1 MKPVLT
7 PIGDLSP
14 SAYNPRKADAE
25 RLDLVELSLRK
36 FGWLLPIY
44 ADVNGEILSG
54 HQRHMVAGRIGAT
67 MVPVVRVPVFKVDRR
82 MGINVLYNRATNDM
96 YKTRSTKELKN
107 DLFDRIEDINKI
119 KALPDIPVDSPEWYP
134 ILNQKP
140 VATLRLAKLNER
152 WPEAHAVQM
161 ASYLKSNGLPQ
172 LPLICTPDYK
182 VLNGLARLTF
192 AIQEKWDTCNVVMV
206 GHENAE
212 QIKAMLNLL
221 TMDYNIQERYEDLLR
236 YNSFRRKNQRQTA
249 LSTVFVEEMVRH
261 YINTGNRVKAFQLEN
276 PQHVEMWKKYYGTH
290 VIDFGAGLCDK
301 TEILCGIGVDAVA
314 FEPFFLG
321 KDNEN
326 IDTQGARKLTAKFL
340 ERVADGTEWDSIFI
354 SHVFNSV
361 PFLQDRLHIMAI
373 IAALSSDNT
382 KCHSVAVSS
391 ESDRWYNHTRG
402 DLKKSH
408 DTSSRGFTLDYEPR
422 TVLSDIALKPKVQ
435 KYHTETE
442 FAELH
447 LYGFKSVETFM
458 TAKSGC
464 VQAVAWNARKI
475 EPDVLRAALEFEFD
489 VPHPEGRR
497 LGMAEEAKAAFSQR
511 LGIKL

>member
-1 MKPVLT
+1 MKAVLT

-44 ADVNGEILSG
+44 ADTNGEILSG
-54 HQRHMVAGRIGAT
+54 HQRHLVAGRLSAT
-67 MVPVVRVPVFKVDRR
+67 MVPVVRVPFFKVDRR

-96 YKTRSTKELKN
+96 YKTRTTKELKT
-107 DLFDRIEDINKI
+107 DLFERMSEINEI
-119 KALPDIPVDSPEWYP
+119 KTLPDIPVDTPEWYP
-134 ILNQKP
+134 ILGQKP
-140 VATLRLAKLNER
+140 VAVMRLAKLNER

-161 ASYLKSNGLPQ
+161 ASYIKSNGLPQ
-172 LPLICTPDYK
+172 LPVICTPSNK
-182 VLNGLARLTF
+182 VLNGSARLTF
-192 AIQEKWDTCNVVMV
+192 AIQEQFDTVNVVYV
-206 GHENAE
+206 KEEFASHI
-212 QIKAMLNLL
+212 QAMMNLL

-236 YNSFRRKNQRQTA
+236 YNSFRRKNQRQDI
-249 LSTVFVEEMVRH
+249 LSTVFVEDLVRH
-261 YINTGNRVKAFQLEN
+261 YVNTGNRVGAFQLHNER
-276 PQHVEMWKKYYGTH
+276 HVEMWKKYYGNH

-301 TEILCGIGVDAVA
+301 TETLQKMGVDAVA
-314 FEPFFLG
+314 FEPFFLA

-326 IDTQGARKLTAKFL
+326 IDTDGARKLTEKFL
-340 ERVADGTEWDSIFI
+340 DRVADGTEWDSIFI

-361 PFLQDRLHIMAI
+361 PFLQDRLHIMTIA
-373 IAALSSDNT
+373 AALSSPHT
-382 KCHSVAVSS
+382 KCHAVAVSS

-422 TVLSDIALKPKVQ
+422 VVLSDIALKPKVQ

-442 FAELH
+442 FAELM
-447 LYGFKSVETFM
+447 LFGFKNVDTFM

-464 VQAVAWNARKI
+464 VQAVADNAKTFS
-475 EPDVLRAALEFEFD
+475 PKALREALEFEFD

-497 LGMAEEAKAAFSQR
+497 LGMAEKAKAAFSKR
-511 LGIKL
+511 LGVEL

>member
-7 PIGDLSP
+7 PIGDLTP

-44 ADVNGEILSG
+44 ADGNGEILSG
-54 HQRHMVAGRIGAT
+54 HQRHYVASRIGAT

-96 YKTRSTKELKN
+96 YKTRSTKELKD
-107 DLFDRIEDINKI
+107 DLFQKIDEINRIKS
-119 KALPDIPVDSPEWYP
+119 LPDIPVDSPEWYP
-134 ILNQKP
+134 VLKQKP

-172 LPLICTPDYK
+172 LPVICTPDYK
-182 VLNGLARLTF
+182 VLNGLGRLTF
-192 AIQEKWDTCNVVMV
+192 AIQESFDTV
-206 GHENAE
+206 NAVIVPE
-212 QIKAMLNLL
+212 EHAAEIKAMLNLL

-236 YNSFRRKNQRQTA
+236 YNSFRRKNQRQTI
-249 LSTVFVEEMVRH
+249 LSTVFVEDLVRH
-261 YINTGNRVKAFQLEN
+261 YINTGNRVRAFQLDN
-276 PQHVEMWKKYYGTH
+276 PKHVEMWKNYYGNH
-290 VIDFGAGLCDK
+290 VVDFGAGLCDK
-301 TEILCGIGVDAVA
+301 TQIMCEMGVDAVA

-321 KDNEN
+321 QDNEN

-361 PFLQDRLHIMAI
+361 PFLQDRLHIVAI
-373 IAALSSDNT
+373 VAALSSPHT

-422 TVLSDIALKPKVQ
+422 VVLSDIALKPKVQ

-442 FAELH
+442 FAELMRH
-447 LYGFKSVETFM
+447 GFKTVETFM

-464 VQAVAWNARKI
+464 VQAVASNPRKI
-475 EPDVLRAALEFEFD
+475 EPEELRAALEFEFD
-489 VPHPEGRR
+489 VPHPDGRR
-497 LGMAEEAKAAFSQR
+497 LGMADEAKAAFSKR
-511 LGIKL
+511 LGIEL

>member
-7 PIGDLSP
+7 PIEDLRP

-25 RLDLVELSLRK
+25 RLELVELSLRK

-44 ADVNGEILSG
+44 ADADGEILSG
-54 HQRHMVAGRIGAT
+54 HQRHFVAHRIGAT

-96 YKTRSTKELKN
+96 YKTRTTKELKD
-107 DLFDRIEDINKI
+107 DLLARIEEIENI
-119 KALPDIPVDSPEWYP
+119 RRLPDIPVDSPEWYP
-134 ILNQKP
+134 ILKQKP
-140 VATLRLAKLNER
+140 VATLRLAKINER

-172 LPLICTPDYK
+172 LPVICTPDYK

-192 AIQEKWDTCNVVMV
+192 AIQENFDTVNAVMV
-206 GHENAE
+206 PSEVAE
-212 QIKAMLNLL
+212 EVRAMLNLL

-236 YNSFRRKNQRQTA
+236 YNSFRRKNQRQNI
-249 LSTVFVEEMVRH
+249 LSTVFVEDLTRH
-261 YINTGNRVKAFQLEN
+261 YINTGNRVRAFQLDN
-276 PQHVEMWKKYYGTH
+276 PQHVEMWKKYYGNH

-301 TEILCGIGVDAVA
+301 TEILCDMGVDAVA

-326 IDTQGARKLTAKFL
+326 IDTAAARKITANFL
-340 ERVADGTEWDSIFI
+340 ERVADGTEWDTIFI

-361 PFLQDRLHIMAI
+361 PFYQDRLHIVAI
-373 IAALSSDNT
+373 VAALSSEHT
-382 KCHSVAVSS
+382 QCHSVAVSS
-391 ESDRWYNHTRG
+391 ESDRWFNHTRG

-422 TVLSDIALKPKVQ
+422 VVLSDIALKPKVQ

-442 FAELH
+442 FAELMRH
-447 LYGFKSVETFM
+447 GFKSVDTFI

-464 VQAVAWNARKI
+464 VQAVCRNARKVD
-475 EPDVLRAALEFEFD
+475 PDELRAALEFEFD

-497 LGMAEEAKAAFSQR
+497 LGMAEEAKAAFSKR

>member
-7 PIGDLSP
+7 PIGDLRP

-25 RLDLVELSLRK
+25 RLELVELSLRK

-44 ADVNGEILSG
+44 ADAEGEILSG
-54 HQRHMVAGRIGAT
+54 HQRHLVATRLGAT

-96 YKTRSTKELKN
+96 YKTRSTKELKD
-107 DLFDRIEDINKI
+107 DLLARIEEINNI
-119 KALPDIPVDSPEWYP
+119 KKLPDIAIDSPEWYP
-134 ILNQKP
+134 VLKQKP
-140 VATLRLAKLNER
+140 VATLRLAKINER

-172 LPLICTPDYK
+172 LPVICTPDYK

-192 AIQEKWDTCNVVMV
+192 AIQENYDTVSTVIVPNEVADEV
-206 GHENAE
+206 
-212 QIKAMLNLL
+212 KAMLNLL

-236 YNSFRRKNQRQTA
+236 YNSFRRKNQRSDS
-249 LSTVFVEEMVRH
+249 LSTVFVEDLVRH
-261 YINTGNRVKAFQLEN
+261 YVNTGNRVRAFQLDN
-276 PQHVEMWKKYYGTH
+276 PKHVEMWKNYYGTR
-290 VIDFGAGLCDK
+290 VVDFGAGLCDK
-301 TEILCGIGVDAVA
+301 TQILCDMGIDAVA

-321 KDNEN
+321 KDNET
-326 IDTQGARKLTAKFL
+326 IDTEAARALTAKFL
-340 ERVADGTEWDSIFI
+340 ERVADGTEFDTIFI

-361 PFLQDRLHIMAI
+361 PFYQDRLHIVAI
-373 IAALSSDNT
+373 VAALSSEHT
-382 KCHSVAVSS
+382 QCQSVAVSS

-422 TVLSDIALKPKVQ
+422 VVLSDIALKPKVQ

-442 FAELH
+442 FAELMH
-447 LYGFKSVETFM
+447 HGFKSVETFI

-464 VQAVAWNARKI
+464 VQAVCRNPRKI
-475 EPDVLRAALEFEFD
+475 EADELRAALEFEFD
-489 VPHPEGRR
+489 VPHPDGKR
-497 LGMAEEAKAAFSQR
+497 LGMAEEAKAAFSKR
-511 LGIKL
+511 LGISL

>member
-7 PIGDLSP
+7 PINNLSP

-54 HQRHMVAGRIGAT
+54 HQRHLVAQRLGASV
-67 MVPVVRVPVFKVDRR
+67 VPVVRVPFFKVERR

-96 YKTRSTKELKN
+96 YKTRSSKELK
-107 DLFDRIEDINKI
+107 DELMTRIKEIEQI
-119 KALPDIPVDSPEWYP
+119 KLLPDILIDSPDWFP
-134 ILNQKP
+134 ILQQKP
-140 VATLRLAKLNER
+140 VATMRLAKLNER

-161 ASYLKSNGLPQ
+161 ASYIKSNGLPQ
-172 LPLICTPDYK
+172 LPVICTPDYR
-182 VLNGLARLTF
+182 VLNGRARLTF
-192 AIQEKWDTCNVVMV
+192 AIQEKYDTV
-206 GHENAE
+206 NAVFVE
-212 QIKAMLNLL
+212 AEHADHIEAMLNLL

-236 YNSFRRKNQRQTA
+236 YNSFRRKNQRQTT
-249 LSTVFVEEMVRH
+249 LSTVFVEDLVRH
-261 YINTGNRVKAFQLEN
+261 YINTGNRVGAFQLEN
-276 PQHVEMWKKYYGTH
+276 TKHVEMWKKYYGNH
-290 VIDFGAGLCDK
+290 IIDFGAGLCDK
-301 TEILCGIGVDAVA
+301 TETLCKMGVDAVA

-326 IDTQGARKLTAKFL
+326 IDTEGAQKLTLRFL
-340 ERVADGTEWDSIFI
+340 ERVADGTKWDSIFI

-361 PFLQDRLHIMAI
+361 PFLQDRLHIITI
-373 IAALSSDNT
+373 IAALCSPHT

-391 ESDRWYNHTRG
+391 ESDRWFNHTRG

-408 DTSSRGFTLDYEPR
+408 DTSSRGFALDYEPR
-422 TVLSDIALKPKVQ
+422 VVLSDIALKPKIQ
-435 KYHTETE
+435 KYHTQTE
-442 FAELH
+442 FGELMQH
-447 LYGFKSVETFM
+447 GFKNVDTFL

-464 VQAVAWNARKI
+464 VQAVADNAKQI
-475 EPDVLRAALEFEFD
+475 NVVALRAALEFEFN

-497 LGMAEEAKAAFSQR
+497 LDMAEQAKDAFSKR

>member
-7 PIGDLSP
+7 PIDDLSP
-14 SAYNPRKADAE
+14 SAYNPRRADAE

-54 HQRHMVAGRIGAT
+54 HQRHLIAQRLGAW
-67 MVPVVRVPVFKVDRR
+67 MVPVVRVPFFKVDRR

-96 YKTRSTKELKN
+96 YKTRSTKDLKN
-107 DLFDRIEDINKI
+107 ELFDRIDEINQI
-119 KALPDIPVDSPEWYP
+119 KNLADIPVDTPEWYP

-172 LPLICTPDYK
+172 LPIICTPDYK

-192 AIQEKWDTCNVVMV
+192 AVQENWDTCNVVIV
-206 GHENAE
+206 EHSNAE

-236 YNSFRRKNQRQTA
+236 YNSFRRKNQRQTS
-249 LSTVFVEEMVRH
+249 LSTVFVEEMIRH
-261 YINTGNRVKAFQLEN
+261 YINTGNRVGAFQLEN
-276 PQHVEMWKKYYGTH
+276 PQHVEMWKKYYGNH

-301 TEILCGIGVDAVA
+301 TEILRGIGVDAVA

-326 IDTQGARKLTAKFL
+326 IDTEGARKLTAKFL
-340 ERVADGTEWDSIFI
+340 ERVADKTEWDSIFI

-373 IAALSSDNT
+373 VSALCSPNT
-382 KCHSVAVSS
+382 RCHAVAVSS
-391 ESDRWYNHTRG
+391 ESDRWFNHTRG

-422 TVLSDIALKPKVQ
+422 VVLSDIALKPKVQ
-435 KYHTETE
+435 KFHTEIE
-442 FAELH
+442 FKELMRH
-447 LYGFKSVETFM
+447 GFKTVDTFM

-464 VQAVAWNARKI
+464 VQAVAENPKPI
-475 EPDVLRAALEFEFD
+475 DVDKLREALEFEFN

-497 LGMAEEAKAAFSQR
+497 LDMANEAKAAFSER

>member
-1 MKPVLT
+1 MKPALT
-7 PIGDLSP
+7 PIDSLSP

-54 HQRHMVAGRIGAT
+54 HQRHLVAKRIGAT
-67 MVPVVRVPVFKVDRR
+67 MVPVVRVPFFKVDRR

-107 DLFDRIEDINKI
+107 DLFQKVDELRQIQE
-119 KALPDIPVDSPEWYP
+119 LPDIPVDAPEWYP

-140 VATLRLAKLNER
+140 IATMRLAKLNER

-172 LPLICTPDYK
+172 LPVICTSNYQ

-192 AIQEKWDTCNVVMV
+192 AIQEKYDTV
-206 GHENAE
+206 NAVFVKE
-212 QIKAMLNLL
+212 EFAQHVQAMMNLL

-236 YNSFRRKNQRQTA
+236 YNSFRRKNQRQTI
-249 LSTVFVEEMVRH
+249 LSTVFVEDLVRH
-261 YINTGNRVKAFQLEN
+261 YINTGNRVGAFQLKNEK
-276 PQHVEMWKKYYGTH
+276 HVEMWKKYYGTR

-301 TEILCGIGVDAVA
+301 TKTLCDMGVDAVA

-321 KDNEN
+321 EDNEN
-326 IDTQGARKLTAKFL
+326 IDTEGARKLTLKFL

-361 PFLQDRLHIMAI
+361 PFLQDRLHIMTI
-373 IAALSSDNT
+373 IAALCSPHT

-408 DTSSRGFTLDYEPR
+408 DTSSRGFVLDYEPR
-422 TVLSDIALKPKVQ
+422 TVLSDIALKPKIQ

-442 FAELH
+442 FAELMRH
-447 LYGFKSVETFM
+447 SFKNVDTFM

-464 VQAVAWNARKI
+464 VQAVADNAK
-475 EPDVLRAALEFEFD
+475 PVDVDALRAALEFEFN
-489 VPHPEGRR
+489 VPHPGDLR
-497 LGMAEEAKAAFSQR
+497 LGLAEEAKVAFSKR
-511 LGIKL
+511 LGIQL

>member
-1 MKPVLT
+1 MKPALT
-7 PIGDLSP
+7 DIKALSP

-44 ADVNGEILSG
+44 ADANGEILSG
-54 HQRHMVAGRIGAT
+54 HQRHLVAERMGAS
-67 MVPVVRVPVFKVDRR
+67 MVPVVRVPVFKVERR

-96 YKTRSTKELKN
+96 YKTRSTKELKS
-107 DLFDRIEDINKI
+107 DLMERIGDINKI
-119 KALPDIPVDSPEWYP
+119 KSLPDIPVDKAEWYP
-134 ILNQKP
+134 VMSQKP
-140 VATLRLAKLNER
+140 VSTLRLAKVNER

-161 ASYLKSNGLPQ
+161 ASYIKSNGLPQ
-172 LPLICTPDYK
+172 LPLICTPEYR
-182 VLNGLARLTF
+182 VLNGIARLTF
-192 AIQEKWDTCNVVMV
+192 AIQEKWDTCNVVIV
-206 GHENAE
+206 DEENSE
-212 QIKAMLNLL
+212 QIKAMMNLL

-236 YNSFRRKNQRQTA
+236 YNSFRRKNQRQTM
-249 LSTVFVEEMVRH
+249 LSTVFVEDLVRH
-261 YINTGNRVKAFQLEN
+261 FINTGNRVRAFQLEN
-276 PQHVEMWKKYYGTH
+276 PQHVEMWKKYYGTR

-301 TEILCGIGVDAVA
+301 TDILCDIGVDAVA

-321 KDNEN
+321 RDNEN
-326 IDTQGARKLTAKFL
+326 IDTEGARKLTSKFL
-340 ERVADGTEWDSIFI
+340 ARVADGTQWDSIFI

-361 PFLQDRLHIMAI
+361 PFLQDRKHILTI
-373 IAALSSDNT
+373 IAALSSDQT
-382 KCHSVAVSS
+382 KVHSVAVSS
-391 ESDRWYNHTRG
+391 ESDRWFNHTRG

-442 FAELH
+442 FKELH
-447 LYGFKSVETFM
+447 LYAFKSVDSFM

-464 VQAVAWNARKI
+464 VQVVASNPRQFDPKDLA
-475 EPDVLRAALEFEFD
+475 AALEFEFD

-497 LGMAEEAKAAFSQR
+497 LGMAEEAKNAFSKR
-511 LGIKL
+511 LGIAL